1 MFSQGQ
7 LYPENV
13 INQNWNASREPVYL
27 GKVKKLEKFK
37 TKQNKNQQKNLQKH
51 LNNCEKKYFYSVND

>member
-1 MFSQGQ
+1 MFSWGQ

-13 INQNWNASREPVYL
+13 THQNWNASWEPVHI

-37 TKQNKNQQKNLQKH
+37 NKQKNQQKKPNQTPEQL
-51 LNNCEKKYFYSVND
+51 